1 MRMEL
6 NWNDGTTTKIVDGEI
21 LTVNNPKDLTQDKK
35 LRQEIKQLEE
45 QLIWATKNS
54 NGFKQMAIYQEIDKR
69 KSILINIK

>member
-1 MRMEL
+1 MQL

-21 LTVNNPKDLTQDKK
+21 ITVNNPKGLTQDKK

>member
-1 MRMEL
+1 MQL

-21 LTVNNPKDLTQDKK
+21 ITVNNPKDLTQDKK

>member
-1 MRMEL
+1 MQL

-21 LTVNNPKDLTQDKK
+21 LTVNYPKDLTQDKK

>member
-1 MRMEL
+1 MEL

-21 LTVNNPKDLTQDKK
+21 LTVTNLNTVTQDKK

>member
-1 MRMEL
+1 MQL

-54 NGFKQMAIYQEIDKR
+54 KRFRSMAIHQEVDKR
-69 KSILINIK
+69 KSILTNIK

>member
-1 MRMEL
+1 MEL
-6 NWNDGTTTKIVDGEI
+6 NWKDGTTTKIVDGEI
-21 LTVNNPKDLTQDKK
+21 LTVNNPRDLTQDKK

-45 QLIWATKNS
+45 QLLWATKNS

>member
-1 MRMEL
+1 MEL

>member
-1 MRMEL
+1 MQL

>member
-1 MRMEL
+1 MEL
-6 NWNDGTTTKIVDGEI
+6 NWKDGTTTKIVDGEI

>member
-1 MRMEL
+1 MQL

-45 QLIWATKNS
+45 QLLWATKNS

-69 KSILINIK
+69 KSILTNIK